1 MDFFVLNSGQCRW
14 TFCFWTAVS
23 ADGHFVF
30 EQRSVQMDFF
40 VFEQRTVQ
48 MESFFLLTA
57 SGADGPRRKFNK
69 NCPSQFSFLSL
80 SFVVH
85 SYFVTTHI
93 MYSILFCLC
102 LATVHSGYGRGWW
115 FILPGDPTGEL
126 LPVLSLPRTWRLPR
140 TTHQWENPVF
150 GR

>member
-1 MDFFVLNSGQCRW
+1 MVACVFLFGADALFLLKAAGADGLFCFEQRAVQMDFFVW
-14 TFCFWTAVS
+14 
-23 ADGHFVF
+23 
-30 EQRSVQMDFF
+30 EQRAVQMDFF

-102 LATVHSGYGRGWW
+102 LATVHSGYGRG
-115 FILPGDPTGEL
+115 
-126 LPVLSLPRTWRLPR
+126 
-140 TTHQWENPVF
+140 
-150 GR
+150 

>member
-1 MDFFVLNSGQCRW
+1 MCISLWCRCTLFVKSRWCRW
-14 TFCFWTAVS
+14 TFLFWTAVS
-23 ADGHFVF
+23 ADGHFVLTAD
-30 EQRSVQMDFF
+30 SANGVFF
-40 VFEQRTVQ
+40 FI
-48 MESFFLLTA
+48 LTA
-57 SGADGPRRKFNK
+57 SGADGPRRKINK
-69 NCPSQFSFLSL
+69 NCPSQISFLSL

-85 SYFVTTHI
+85 SYFVTTRI
-93 MYSILFCLC
+93 IYSILFCLC

-140 TTHQWENPVF
+140 TTHQWKNPVF